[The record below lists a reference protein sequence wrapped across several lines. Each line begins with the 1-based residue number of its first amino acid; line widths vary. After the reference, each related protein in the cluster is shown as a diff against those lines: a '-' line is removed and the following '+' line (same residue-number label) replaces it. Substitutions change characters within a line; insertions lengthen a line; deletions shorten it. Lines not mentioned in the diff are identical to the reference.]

1 MEKRM
6 QSDSIGIARLFSEIA
21 SRYDFLNHL
30 FSLNIDRLWRKALV
44 RSARLRNGVRIL
56 DACTGTADLAIE
68 FGKSCFAC
76 EITAVDFSGKMLRLG
91 REKVRK
97 KGLAE
102 KIIFVKADVLNLPLP
117 DCSFDLVCIGFG
129 LRNLMDRQKGC
140 DEMARLLKSG
150 GRLLVLEFSP
160 FQNGYLGVVYRFYLK
175 NLIPTLG
182 GILSGSAGAYNYL
195 ASSIAGFLK
204 PEEVVLMMKKA
215 GLTEI
220 SLKPLTGGV
229 ACLYSGVKNPID
241 RLL

>member
-1 MEKRM
+1 M

-21 SRYDFLNHL
+21 PRYDFLNHL

-44 RSARLRNGVRIL
+44 RSARLRNGARIL

-68 FGKSCFAC
+68 LGKSCFTC
-76 EITAVDFSGKMLRLG
+76 EITAVDFSEQMLRLG

-102 KIIFVKADVLNLPLP
+102 KIKFVRADLLDLPFP
-117 DCSFDLVCIGFG
+117 DCSFDLVCVGFG

-160 FQNGYLGVVYRFYLK
+160 LQNGYFEVIYRFYLK
-175 NLIPTLG
+175 NLIPALG

-204 PEEVVLMMKKA
+204 PEEVVLMMKKS

-220 SLKPLTGGV
+220 SLKPLTGGI
-229 ACLYSGVKNPID
+229 ACLYSGTT
-241 RLL
+241 